1 MLFALISFWISLL
14 ILVYTYF
21 GYAVILWF
29 LNKFARKSTKTHYV
43 SKIDFPTITLVVP
56 VFNEEAVLLS
66 KIENCF
72 QLDYPET
79 QLKIL
84 FISDGSTDASVEI
97 ISRFPRI
104 QHIFQP
110 ERAGKMAAINRAMGF
125 VTTPYVLFSDANSY
139 LNTYCITKI
148 VAHYANEM
156 VGGVAGEKKVA
167 YSGRHAI
174 TGFGEGLYWKY
185 ESILKQL
192 DSNFY
197 TVIGA
202 AGEVFSMR
210 TSLFTPLPSDT
221 ILDDLNLSLKICL
234 NGFKVVYEP
243 DAYAIEAPSADLNEE
258 SKRRVRIAAGAFQS
272 ILKQGFLKQVFRF
285 PLLGFQFASRR
296 IMRWIFCPIALPI
309 LFFTNLYI
317 YIHQPS
323 AGYLVFLYLQQA
335 FYISAGFGWLLYGT
349 NARLSVFFI
358 PFYFVFMNVSLVQGF
373 IKFVSGK
380 QSILWEK
387 SVRSTLQ
394 TSKNKT

>member
-1 MLFALISFWISLL
+1 MAFAVIFFWISLF

-21 GYAVILWF
+21 GYGLILLF
-29 LNKFARKSTKTHYV
+29 LNKFVRKTTKRYEI
-43 SKIDFPTITLVVP
+43 SKIEFPAITLVVP

-72 QLDYPET
+72 RLDYPEA

-84 FISDGSTDASVEI
+84 FISDGSTDASFEI

-104 QHIFQP
+104 EHLFQL
-110 ERAGKMAAINRAMGF
+110 ERAGKMAAINRAMAF
-125 VTTPYVLFSDANSY
+125 VTTPYVLFSDANSF
-139 LNTYCITKI
+139 LNTSCIKKI
-148 VAHYANEM
+148 IPHYAIEL
-156 VGGVAGEKKVA
+156 VGGVAGEKKVE
-167 YSGRHAI
+167 YSRRHAAM
-174 TGFGEGLYWKY
+174 GFGEGLYWKY

-192 DSNFY
+192 DSNFN

-243 DAYAIEAPSADLNEE
+243 DAYAIEAPSANLNEE
-258 SKRRVRIAAGAFQS
+258 SKRRIRIAAGAFQS
-272 ILKQGFLKQVFRF
+272 ILKQGLLNQVFRF
-285 PLLGFQFASRR
+285 PVLGFQFASRR
-296 IMRWIFCPIALPI
+296 IMRWIFCPIALLL

-317 YIHQPS
+317 YNQQPS
-323 AGYLVFLYLQQA
+323 TGYLVFLYLQQA
-335 FYISAGFGWLLYGT
+335 FYIGAGFGWLFYGT

-373 IKFVSGK
+373 IKFVLGK
-380 QSILWEK
+380 QSVLWEK

-394 TSKNKT
+394 TSNNKT